1 LILTLELLSSYSS
14 PLKFSILLEWHIGPV
29 HEINN
34 HYTNKYGGHSI
45 QFKLDMHLETIS
57 KACMCV
63 APCGVSI
70 LERIHEN
77 VEVS

>member
-1 LILTLELLSSYSS
+1 
-14 PLKFSILLEWHIGPV
+14 
-29 HEINN
+29 
-34 HYTNKYGGHSI
+34 
-45 QFKLDMHLETIS
+45 MHLETIS
-57 KACMCV
+57 RACMCV